1 MFREIDEKQ
10 QKNRSC
16 FITTASVVMITL
28 FTAFEITIF
37 CVEIL
42 GADVIALVE
51 FCMTLLLAI
60 FLLIAT
66 ICFERKLTKSIV
78 AF

>member
-1 MFREIDEKQ
+1 ML
-10 QKNRSC
+10 
-16 FITTASVVMITL
+16 VVLVIL
-28 FTAFEITIF
+28 FTAFEITVF

-42 GADVIALVE
+42 GADVIAFVE